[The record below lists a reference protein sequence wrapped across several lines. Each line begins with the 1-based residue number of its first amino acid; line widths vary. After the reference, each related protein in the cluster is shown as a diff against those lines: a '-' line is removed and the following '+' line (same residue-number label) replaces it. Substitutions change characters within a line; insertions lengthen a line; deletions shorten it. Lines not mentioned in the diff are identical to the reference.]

1 METTKL
7 DRVLYIK
14 RIDSVIVEL
23 QSLAQKMLPINY
35 TTVASITGAINHL
48 AIARVHYKEDNIA
61 RAESEL
67 IKAYTAYPGEIYELI
82 RGEL

>member
-1 METTKL
+1 MEMTQL

-35 TTVASITGAINHL
+35 TTVASITGAITIIVDRL
-48 AIARVHYKEDNIA
+48 EG
-61 RAESEL
+61 ES
-67 IKAYTAYPGEIYELI
+67 
-82 RGEL
+82 